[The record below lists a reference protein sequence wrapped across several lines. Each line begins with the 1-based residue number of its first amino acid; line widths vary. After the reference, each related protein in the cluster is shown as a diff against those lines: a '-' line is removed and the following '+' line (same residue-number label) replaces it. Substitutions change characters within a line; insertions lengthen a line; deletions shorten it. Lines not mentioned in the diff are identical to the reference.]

1 MRSLL
6 YSMTLL
12 DSALPRYDIHEV
24 HRIEIRAAP
33 EQVYRVIQSYRFG
46 SSPLF
51 KFLFGLRKLAGLP
64 IALFKPKLIKDA
76 WAFEEPPVLEIKPF
90 VKVAEVPNDEVV
102 IGLIGKFWEPAPKT
116 IPLPDADA
124 FLQFNDPAYGKTAMN
139 FKLLPTP
146 TGTALTTETR
156 IYTPDTFGRFLFSL
170 YWAIIG
176 FFSGVIRADMLKRIK
191 DEAEQ

>member
-1 MRSLL
+1 
-6 YSMTLL
+6 MTLL

-33 EQVYRVIQSYRFG
+33 EKVYRVIQSYRFG

-51 KFLFGLRKLAGLP
+51 KLLFGLRKLAGLP
-64 IALFKPKLIKDA
+64 IALFRPQLIKDA
-76 WAFEEPPVLEIKPF
+76 WRFEELPVLEIKPF
-90 VKVAEVPNDEVV
+90 LKVAEVPNDEIV

-116 IPLPDADA
+116 VTLPDADA

-139 FKLLPTP
+139 FKLSPVAS
-146 TGTALTTETR
+146 GTALSTETR
-156 IYTPDTFGRFLFSL
+156 IYTPNPASRLLFRL
-170 YWAIIG
+170 YWTAIG

-191 DEAEQ
+191 REAEANL